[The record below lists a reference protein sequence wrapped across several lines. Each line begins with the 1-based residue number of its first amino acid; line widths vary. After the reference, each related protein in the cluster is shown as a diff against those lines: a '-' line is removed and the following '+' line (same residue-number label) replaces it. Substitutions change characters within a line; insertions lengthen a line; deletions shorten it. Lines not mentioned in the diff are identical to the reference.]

1 MMRILIFRKI
11 RLQLQKNWVSLNGKS
26 EIQSVQKK
34 GNSTC
39 RYTLKVR
46 ARNSCI
52 YKSIYSNLS
61 YKENDTPSM
70 VFEYKFG
77 NWIDQKFL
85 MRKTAGVNK
94 ASKVRL
100 MVEIND

>member
-1 MMRILIFRKI
+1 
-11 RLQLQKNWVSLNGKS
+11 
-26 EIQSVQKK
+26 
-34 GNSTC
+34 
-39 RYTLKVR
+39 
-46 ARNSCI
+46 
-52 YKSIYSNLS
+52 
-61 YKENDTPSM
+61 M

-94 ASKVRL
+94 VSKVRL